1 MRYVKLLLSVIVLG
15 SIIYFFEFGGFGL
28 PPLGKLVNPASGFWT
43 NAVHSENEYPSA
55 VSFPQLKDKVEV
67 VYDDRLVAH
76 IFAQN
81 DYDLYFTQGY
91 ITAKHRLWQMEF
103 QTHYAAG
110 RISEIVGERAIN
122 LDRLTRRKGLLYAAE
137 QSLKAFQDDEQSITV
152 LNAYSDGVNQFI
164 SELTPANLP
173 IEYKLLNYQPEAW
186 TPLKST
192 LLLKYMA
199 DMLTGK
205 SYDIE
210 FTNALNLVG
219 SAMVNLMYPDFPDT
233 LANPIVFSNTIFDA
247 PFSTPTAPGTI
258 SVETAYTAQ
267 LEKGE
272 KGIGSNNWAVNG
284 KKTAS
289 GKPILCNDP
298 HLMLN
303 LPSIWYEIQLHTP
316 QTNTY
321 GVSIPGAPAIIIGF
335 NQHIAWGVTNA
346 SIDVQDWY
354 KVTFKDETKRS
365 YLFDG
370 KWLESDLH
378 IEHFAIKGK
387 DTITDT
393 VFYTHY
399 GPVVYSDSL
408 TKDTAAL
415 NLAIRW
421 TAHDA
426 SNELS
431 TFYKLNRAKN
441 YQEYLKAI
449 STYEC
454 PGQNFVFAAADGD
467 IAIWQQGKFPLKWKE
482 QGKYV
487 MDGSKSVYQWD
498 GFIPQ
503 QDNPHLYNPSQNF
516 VQSANQNPTNASYPY
531 YYNGTFEYFRNNRIV
546 ERLSSMDKITPEDM
560 MLLQNDNKNLQAEWS
575 LPIMLKYLNV
585 EQAKVKH
592 AHFVEELQKWN
603 YFNDYNSVGA
613 ILYEE
618 WFTALENL
626 IWDELKV
633 ANQML
638 DMPSEYTTIRI
649 MQKYPNHTI
658 FDKKDTEAKETLG
671 DLIQESF
678 ETGMQKVNEWN
689 NANSSDLMWSN
700 WKATSVKHL
709 ALLEPFS
716 VHNLMIGGNK
726 RIVNACGERWG
737 PSWRMIVSFESP
749 MKAYG
754 VYPGGQ
760 SGNPGSQYYLTGIS
774 KWAKGEYFE
783 LLFLENKSQLTADKK
798 TYEQTFSPS
807 K

>member
-1 MRYVKLLLSVIVLG
+1 MKYVKLFITVIVLG
-15 SIIYFFEFGGFGL
+15 VIVYFFEFGGFNL
-28 PPLGKLVNPASGFWT
+28 PPLGKLLNPISGFWA
-43 NAVHSENEYPSA
+43 NAVQSEEEYPNE

-67 VYDDRLVAH
+67 VYDNRLVAH
-76 IFAQN
+76 VFAQN
-81 DYDLYFTQGY
+81 DYDLYFMQGY

-110 RISEIVGERAIN
+110 RISEIVGEKAIN

-137 QSLKAFQDDEQSITV
+137 QSLQAFQDDEESINV
-152 LNAYSDGVNQFI
+152 LHAYADGVNQYI
-164 SELTPANLP
+164 SELNSATLP
-173 IEYKLLNYQPEAW
+173 IEYKLLNYWPEKW

-219 SAMVNLMYPDFPDT
+219 AEMVNLMYPDFPDT
-233 LANPIVFSNTIFDA
+233 LSNPIIFKNTLFEA
-247 PFSTPTAPGTI
+247 PFTTPNAPSSI
-258 SVETAYTAQ
+258 SISSSFTAQ

-303 LPSIWYEIQLHTP
+303 LPSIWYEIQLSTP

-335 NQHIAWGVTNA
+335 NNQIAWGVTNA

-354 KVTFKDETKRS
+354 KVTFKDGSKKS

-370 KWLESDLH
+370 KWLETELH
-378 IEHFAIKGK
+378 IEQFAVKGK
-387 DTITDT
+387 DTVVDT
-393 VFYTHY
+393 VYYTHY
-399 GPVVYSDSL
+399 GPVVFSDSL

-426 SNELS
+426 SNELK

-441 YQEYLKAI
+441 YEEYVKAI

-487 MDGSKSVYQWD
+487 MDGSKSIYQWD

-503 QDNPHLYNPSQNF
+503 KDNPHLYNPNQNF
-516 VQSANQNPTNASYPY
+516 VQSANQNPTDASYPY

-546 ERLSSMDKITPEDM
+546 ERLSSMEKITPEDM
-560 MLLQNDNKNLQAEWS
+560 MVLQNDNKNLQAEWS
-575 LPIMLKYLNV
+575 LPILLRYLNI
-585 EQAKVKH
+585 EDAKNKFPH
-592 AHFVEELQKWN
+592 YIDELQKWN
-603 YFNDYNSVGA
+603 YFNDFNAIGA
-613 ILYEE
+613 VLYEE
-618 WFTALENL
+618 WFNELENL
-626 IWDELKV
+626 IWDEL
-633 ANQML
+633 AIENMML
-638 DMPSEYTTIRI
+638 DIPSEYTTIRI
-649 MQKYPNHTI
+649 MQKYPNHLI
-658 FDKKDTEAKETLG
+658 FDRKNTEEKETLKDIVQLAFENAMQRVAQWEEEHTE
-671 DLIQESF
+671 DLS
-678 ETGMQKVNEWN
+678 
-689 NANSSDLMWSN
+689 WSN
-700 WKATSVKHL
+700 WKATSAKHL

-716 VHNLMIGGNK
+716 VNNIMIGGNK
-726 RIVNACGERWG
+726 RIVNACGKRWG
-737 PSWRMIVSFESP
+737 PSWRMIVSFETP
-749 MKAYG
+749 IKAYG

-760 SGNPGSQYYLTGIS
+760 SGNPGSKYYLTGLT

-783 LLFLENKSQLTADKK
+783 LLFLQKKEELTADKK
-798 TYEQTFSPS
+798 TYEQIFLPS

>member
-1 MRYVKLLLSVIVLG
+1 MKYVKLFITVIVLG
-15 SIIYFFEFGGFGL
+15 TMVYFLEFGGFHL
-28 PPLGKLVNPASGFWT
+28 PPFGKLLNPVSGFWA
-43 NAVHSENEYPSA
+43 NAVLSEEEYPSA
-55 VSFPQLKDKVEV
+55 VSFPQLKDNVEV

-81 DYDLYFTQGY
+81 DYDLYFMQGY

-110 RISEIVGERAIN
+110 RISEIVGEKAIS
-122 LDRLTRRKGLLYAAE
+122 LDRLTRRKGLLFAAE
-137 QSLKAFQDDEQSITV
+137 QSLQAFQDDEASMNV
-152 LNAYSDGVNQFI
+152 LQAYTDGVNQYI
-164 SELTPANLP
+164 AELTPATLP

-205 SYDIE
+205 AYDIE

-219 SAMVNLMYPDFPDT
+219 AEMVNLMYPDFPDT
-233 LANPIVFSNTIFDA
+233 LANPIVFKNTLFEA
-247 PFSTPTAPGTI
+247 PFSTPNAPSSLGI
-258 SVETAYTAQ
+258 SNTFTAQ

-303 LPSIWYEIQLHTP
+303 LPSIWYEIQLATP
-316 QTNTY
+316 NSNTY
-321 GVSIPGAPAIIIGF
+321 GVSIPGAPTIIIGF
-335 NQHIAWGVTNA
+335 NNHIAWGVTNA

-354 KVTFKDETKRS
+354 KVTFKDASKTS

-370 KWLESDLH
+370 KWMETELH
-378 IEHFAIKGK
+378 FEKFAIKGK
-387 DTITDT
+387 DTLVDT

-399 GPVVYSDSL
+399 GPVVFSDSL
-408 TKDTAAL
+408 TKDTSAH

-421 TAHDA
+421 TAHDP
-426 SNELS
+426 SNELK
-431 TFYKLNRAKN
+431 TFYLLNRAKN
-441 YQEYLKAI
+441 YEEYVKAI

-454 PGQNFVFAAADGD
+454 PGQNFVFASADGD

-503 QDNPHLYNPSQNF
+503 KDNPHLYNPSQNF
-516 VQSANQNPTNASYPY
+516 VQSANQNPTDASYPY

-546 ERLSSMDKITPEDM
+546 ERLSSMEKITPEDM
-560 MLLQNDNKNLQAEWS
+560 MVLQNDNKNLQAEWS
-575 LPIMLKYLNV
+575 LPIMLHYLNI
-585 EQAKVKH
+585 EEAKNKYPHYVD
-592 AHFVEELQKWN
+592 ELQKWN
-603 YFNDYNSVGA
+603 YFNDFNAIGA
-613 ILYEE
+613 VLYEE
-618 WFTALENL
+618 WFAELENL
-626 IWDELKV
+626 IWDELAV
-633 ANQML
+633 ENRMV

-649 MQKYPNHTI
+649 MQKHPNHI
-658 FDKKDTEAKETLG
+658 VFDRKNTEQKETLK
-671 DLIQESF
+671 DIVPLAF
-678 ETGMQKVNEWN
+678 DNAMQKIVQWE
-689 NANSSDLMWSN
+689 AEHTADLSWSN
-700 WKATSVKHL
+700 WKATSAKHL

-716 VHNLMIGGNK
+716 VNNIMIGGNK
-726 RIVNACGERWG
+726 RIVNACGKRWG
-737 PSWRMIVSFESP
+737 PSWRMIVSFETP
-749 MKAYG
+749 IKAYG

-760 SGNPGSQYYLTGIS
+760 SGNPGSKYYLTGLT

-783 LLFLENKSQLTADKK
+783 LLFLQKKEELTADKK
-798 TYEQTFSPS
+798 TYEQRFSPS